1 CLCGSEQDKNPPNPL
16 IFKEL
21 SPPTRKYPKIPRRRQ
36 VVDLKGDP
44 TGRQK
49 KGQNQGTEAPRLSP

>member
-1 CLCGSEQDKNPPNPL
+1 L

-21 SPPTRKYPKIPRRRQ
+21 SPLTRKHPKIPRRRQ
-36 VVDLKGDP
+36 FVDLKGDP

-49 KGQNQGTEAPRLSP
+49 KGQNQGTAVPRLSP